1 MKPVVYAGS
10 FDPIT
15 NGHVDIIRRAARVFG
30 TVRVV
35 VLSSPHKKP
44 LFSVQERLDL
54 IRKNTADIPGVS
66 VAGYGGLL
74 VDYLAQEGLSVVVRG
89 VRGVADAEEEASY
102 AYANRLLAPF
112 VEFVW
117 LPADPKFCFVSS
129 SAVRESF
136 SYGREIPGYV
146 SEETARALR
155 VKFPAKNLPSC
166 SKDPEKN

>member
-1 MKPVVYAGS
+1 MRRIVIAAMLTLLILIWGSDFYLVGEPVR
-10 FDPIT
+10 FDWK
-15 NGHVDIIRRAARVFG
+15 VFVIIV
-30 TVRVV
+30 T
-35 VLSSPHKKP
+35 LS
-44 LFSVQERLDL
+44 
-54 IRKNTADIPGVS
+54 
-66 VAGYGGLL
+66 GLACYKL